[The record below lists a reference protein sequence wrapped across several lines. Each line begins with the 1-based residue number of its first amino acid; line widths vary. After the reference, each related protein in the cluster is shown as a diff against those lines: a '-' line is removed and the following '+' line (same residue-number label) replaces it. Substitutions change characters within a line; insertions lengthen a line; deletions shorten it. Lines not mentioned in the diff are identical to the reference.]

1 MFRALICEFLG
12 TMLLLATV
20 IGSGILAHK
29 LDQGNAALSV
39 LCVAVATGCCLS
51 AAIFAL
57 GHISAHFNPI
67 VTFASALRREFP
79 WRNVLPY
86 WVTQTLGACAGVI
99 LANLMFDLPAVAIS
113 ETVRSGA
120 GQLIGEFVATFGL
133 LAVLF
138 GCARSNASV
147 IPAVVPMY
155 VTGAIM
161 FTSSTCFANP
171 AVTISR
177 ILTNTLCGIR
187 PDCVFAFIAVQAFAC
202 VCAVAFFG
210 YLFKTE
216 RSSSGDKEAH
226 SSTSSPREHRELAGT
241 GRR

>member
-1 MFRALICEFLG
+1 MLRALFCEFLG

-29 LDQGNAALSV
+29 LDQGNIALSV
-39 LCVAVATGCCLS
+39 LCVALATGCCLS
-51 AAIFAL
+51 AAIYAL
-57 GHISAHFNPI
+57 GHISAHFNPV

-86 WVTQTLGACAGVI
+86 WVTQILGACAGVV
-99 LANLMFDLPAVAIS
+99 LANMMFELPAVCIS
-113 ETVRSGA
+113 ETVRSGY

-133 LAVLF
+133 LGVIF
-138 GCARSNASV
+138 GCSRSNAAV

-155 VTGAIM
+155 VTGAIL

-177 ILTNTLCGIR
+177 ILTTSLCGIK
-187 PDCVFAFIAVQAFAC
+187 PDCVLAFIAIQLLAC
-202 VCAVAFFG
+202 VCAVGFFG
-210 YLFKTE
+210 WLYKKDE
-216 RSSSGDKEAH
+216 GAAEDKDARA
-226 SSTSSPREHRELAGT
+226 SASARREHREFAGT
-241 GRR
+241 SRR